1 MDFLS
6 HIVSDN
12 GIAGTVVWDSR
23 SICKDEEYVDRLV
36 YICHD
41 VVLFVN

>member
-12 GIAGTVVWDSR
+12 GIAGTMVWDSG
-23 SICKDEEYVDRLV
+23 SIGEDEKYVDRLV
-36 YICHD
+36 YVRHD
-41 VVLFVN
+41 VVLFVD